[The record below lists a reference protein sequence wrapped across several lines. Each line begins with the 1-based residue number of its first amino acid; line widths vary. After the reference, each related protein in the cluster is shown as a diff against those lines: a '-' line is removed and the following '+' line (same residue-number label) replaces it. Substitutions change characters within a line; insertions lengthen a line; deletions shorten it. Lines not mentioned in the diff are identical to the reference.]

1 MSKKMTIWTFIIFA
15 IFAAWVIRE
24 LTDNRPVKFEKYK
37 TSKELKAFLDKQ
49 YPIGS
54 DAEKAFNDLKKS
66 GADCEDLSNKNRA
79 HSLLK
84 YDYVGWC
91 EYRDSFFS
99 CPPLM
104 KNRVAII
111 GNKEKEILK
120 HSVAKYNFTP
130 FNF

>member
-54 DAEKAFNDLKKS
+54 DVEKAFNDLKKS
-66 GADCEDLSNKNRA
+66 GAYCRDLSNKNRA

-84 YDYVGWC
+84 YDYVGAC
-91 EYRDSFFS
+91 DYRDSFFPW
-99 CPPLM
+99 PPLM
-104 KNRVAII
+104 INSITILGTKDKKII
-111 GNKEKEILK
+111 EIYGDK
-120 HSVAKYNFTP
+120 FSGAP
-130 FNF
+130 II

>member
-1 MSKKMTIWTFIIFA
+1 MSKKMIIWTFIIFA

-66 GADCEDLSNKNRA
+66 GADCENVSKKKGIPNDL
-79 HSLLK
+79 LQ

-91 EYRDSFFS
+91 NYTDSFFS
-99 CPPLM
+99 WPPLM
-104 KNRVAII
+104 SNNITI
-111 GNKEKEILK
+111 LGNKEKIIIK
-120 HSVAKYNFTP
+120 NSVGK
-130 FNF
+130 FNSW

>member
-66 GADCEDLSNKNRA
+66 GAYCENVSKKKGIPNDL
-79 HSLLK
+79 LQ
-84 YDYVGWC
+84 YDYVGAC
-91 EYRDSFFS
+91 DYTDSFFS
-99 CPPLM
+99 WPPLM
-104 KNRVAII
+104 INSITILGTKDKKII
-111 GNKEKEILK
+111 EIYGDK
-120 HSVAKYNFTP
+120 FSGAP
-130 FNF
+130 II